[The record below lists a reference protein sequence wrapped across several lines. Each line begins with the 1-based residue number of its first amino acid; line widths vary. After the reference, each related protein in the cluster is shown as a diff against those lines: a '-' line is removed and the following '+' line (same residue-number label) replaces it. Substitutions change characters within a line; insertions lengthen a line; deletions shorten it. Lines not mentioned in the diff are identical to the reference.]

1 MKKRLFFDSDVI
13 LDISTNRKPF
23 SADAIRLMSLVEGGK
38 YEGFTSSLIFT
49 NIYYVQR
56 KLSNSE
62 TAISFLKKLRLVLGV
77 LNVDDVVIQ
86 KALESGFGDFEDAV
100 QYFTAAQNK
109 IDAIITRNI
118 TDYKQSIISIYTP
131 TEFLTIGTE

>member
-1 MKKRLFFDSDVI
+1 M
-13 LDISTNRKPF
+13 
-23 SADAIRLMSLVEGGK
+23 
-38 YEGFTSSLIFT
+38 
-49 NIYYVQR
+49 QQ

-62 TAISFLKKLRLVLGV
+62 TAIGFLKKLRLVLGV

-118 TDYKQSIISIYTP
+118 TDYKQSIISVYTP